1 MFASSDRRFVQ
12 FVDVARVQQFVSATN
27 NKIRLIFKIGVATTC
42 PLMILIDEARE
53 VFVTLPQFVPRF
65 GSIRRNT

>member
-27 NKIRLIFKIGVATTC
+27 NKIRLIFKIGVDTTC
-42 PLMILIDEARE
+42 PLMILIDETRE
-53 VFVTLPQFVPRF
+53 VVRHPTP
-65 GSIRRNT
+65 IRPALRQYP